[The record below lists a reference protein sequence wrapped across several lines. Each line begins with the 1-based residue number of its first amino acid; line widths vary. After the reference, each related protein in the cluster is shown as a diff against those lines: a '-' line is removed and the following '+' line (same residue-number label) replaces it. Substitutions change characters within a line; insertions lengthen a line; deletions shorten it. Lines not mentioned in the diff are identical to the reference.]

1 MKLDELD
8 KALTSMLQE
17 DGRRSFAEIA
27 KSLDKS
33 ESTVRFRFKRLV
45 DRKVIRSVVA
55 LVNPRA
61 VGLNE
66 SAALFIKANALKLD
80 DVLRD
85 LCSLKEVPHV
95 YQFTGDC
102 DAIAIIMGRDVD
114 DLNSI
119 VRRVKSI
126 PGVMDVTMMLTLRVM
141 KSDVRYAIA

>member
-1 MKLDELD
+1 MKLDDLD

-27 KSLDKS
+27 KSLDQS
-33 ESTVRFRFKRLV
+33 ESTVRFRYKRLV
-45 DRKVIRSVVA
+45 ERGVIRNVIA

-66 SAALFIKANALKLD
+66 SAALFIKANTLKLD

-85 LCSLKEVPHV
+85 LSSLKEVPHI
-95 YQFTGDC
+95 YQFTGDY

-126 PGVMDVTMMLTLRVM
+126 PGVVDVTMMLTLRVM
-141 KSDVRYAIA
+141 KSDVKYAIA